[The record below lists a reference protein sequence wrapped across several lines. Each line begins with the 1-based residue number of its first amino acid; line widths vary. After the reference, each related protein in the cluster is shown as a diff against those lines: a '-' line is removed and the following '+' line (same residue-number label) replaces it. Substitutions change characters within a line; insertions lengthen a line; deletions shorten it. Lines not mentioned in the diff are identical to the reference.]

1 MPHHK
6 DAIKRM
12 RQNADQ
18 RSRNRHYRS
27 TMRTRIKQ
35 VREAV
40 EAGDHAAA
48 SASLPA
54 AVSIIQKLA
63 GKGVIHNH
71 QASRR
76 VARLYKAVNGI
87 KAAS

>member
-12 RQNADQ
+12 RQSADQ
-18 RSRNRHYRS
+18 RTRNRAYRS
-27 TMRTRIKQ
+27 TMRTSIKQ
-35 VREAV
+35 VRAAV

-48 SASLPA
+48 NAGLPA
-54 AVSIIQKLA
+54 AVSLIQKLA
-63 GKGVIHNH
+63 QKGIIHKR
-71 QASRR
+71 QANRR
-76 VARLYKAVNGI
+76 VARLHKAVNSV

>member
-12 RQNADQ
+12 RQNADK
-18 RSRNRHYRS
+18 RTRNRHYRS
-27 TMRTRIKQ
+27 TMRTQIKR

-40 EAGDHAAA
+40 EAGDHATA

-54 AVSIIQKLA
+54 AVSTIQKLA
-63 GKGVIHNH
+63 QKGIIHKR
-71 QASRR
+71 QANRR
-76 VARLYKAVNGI
+76 VARLSKAVNGA
-87 KAAS
+87 KAS